1 MSADLDPN
9 AIYRQMSDDELAEM
23 VISLKE
29 EMSTLR
35 TTCWRAEDELRNRLI
50 ERNAKRLQG
59 EKFLVKSSV
68 KREIKWNDDLL
79 DLAAK
84 TAGEEGVRHLFDRA
98 FPLVH
103 SPSIRNLNELLKF
116 GGKTAEA
123 VEAAKSEVNEKIEL
137 AYVATG

>member
-1 MSADLDPN
+1 MNDLDPN

-68 KREIKWNDDLL
+68 KREIIWDQLALSKAQNVADAEGRVDLF
-79 DLAAK
+79 
-84 TAGEEGVRHLFDRA
+84 RQA
-98 FPLVH
+98 FPLKYDA
-103 SPSIRNLNELLKF
+103 SIRNLNTLMKF

-123 VEAAKSEVNEKIEL
+123 IEAAKSEVKERVEL
-137 AYVATG
+137 AYDLTG

>member
-68 KREIKWNDDLL
+68 KREIKWLDDVI
-79 DLAAK
+79 
-84 TAGEEGVRHLFDRA
+84 EGVRQAANAEGHLDLFCDA
-98 FPLVH
+98 FPKVYA
-103 SPSIRNLNELLKF
+103 PRIREVNELVKF
-116 GGKTAEA
+116 GGKTAELI
-123 VEAAKSEVNEKIEL
+123 EAAKGQVNEKVEL
-137 AYVATG
+137 QFQPL